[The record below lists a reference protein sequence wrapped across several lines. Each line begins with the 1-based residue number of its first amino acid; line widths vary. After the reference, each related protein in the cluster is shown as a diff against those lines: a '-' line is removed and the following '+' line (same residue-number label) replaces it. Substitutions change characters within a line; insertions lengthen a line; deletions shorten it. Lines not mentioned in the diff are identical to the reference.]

1 MHRRAAAIAVPMTAI
16 ALAASSCASIPEDW
30 RTPAFLQSDDEE
42 LDSRLP
48 DVTGEVGEEPE
59 ITIPD
64 IEPPDEEISGV
75 ISQGSGEEGLVAA
88 DDLVVANVAQYQWTA
103 PGEGEPVEG
112 QSSYETGAPDLIRM
126 DQMPDDITDTLVS
139 QPLDSRA
146 AYVFP
151 PLSEEEQAQA
161 EQMGQPAPEGASVL
175 VIDLMESF
183 SQGAVVPG
191 EQTEEGGGDL
201 PTVTQGGHSEPVI
214 DVPDTDAPDELE
226 VTPLIEGRGDEVE
239 EGQQIVVQYTGVRWE
254 PEDNGENTVFDSSW
268 AQGGVPFDTTI
279 GGGAVIEGWDEGIV
293 GEDVGSRLMLV
304 VPPDLASGDDA
315 EEQGAPEGTLVFV
328 VDVLGA
334 YENPPA
340 PELDEE
346 GAPVAPE
353 EGDPEAPEEGADEE
367 ADEDESE

>member
-30 RTPAFLQSDDEE
+30 RTPAFLQSDDDE

-64 IEPPDEEISGV
+64 IAPPDEEISGIV
-75 ISQGSGEEGLVAA
+75 SQGSGEEGLVAA
-88 DDLVVANVAQYQWTA
+88 DDLVVANVVQYQWTA

-112 QSSYETGAPDLIRM
+112 QSSYESGAPDLIRM
-126 DQMPDDITDTLVS
+126 DQMPEYITDTLVS

-146 AYVFP
+146 VYVFP
-151 PLSEEEQAQA
+151 PLSEEEKAQA

-175 VIDLMESF
+175 VMDMVDSF

-191 EQTEEGGGDL
+191 EQTEDGGGDL
-201 PTVTQGGHSEPVI
+201 PTVTQDGHSEPVI
-214 DVPDTDAPDELE
+214 DVPDTDAPDDLE
-226 VTPLIEGRGDEVE
+226 VTPLIEGQGGEVE
-239 EGQQIVVQYTGVRWE
+239 EEQQIVVQYTGVRWE
-254 PEDNGENTVFDSSW
+254 PEEESGENEVFDSSW

-293 GEDVGSRLMLV
+293 GENVGSRLMLV
-304 VPPDLASGDDA
+304 VPPDLAYGDDA
-315 EEQGAPEGTLVFV
+315 EEQGAPAGTLVFV
-328 VDVLGA
+328 VDILGA
-334 YENPPA
+334 YDNPPP

-346 GAPVAPE
+346 GN
-353 EGDPEAPEEGADEE
+353 PEAPEEGADEE
-367 ADEDESE
+367 ESE